1 MKEKKN
7 KDLGTQ
13 EPSDCRS
20 LKKLIEANVGQA
32 DSFVSSIRAARGNAE
47 ASVAELEKNYI
58 GLAAELEAKVEQ
70 QQRDQLQRLK
80 ADHVQMKGWLS
91 QYLADLKAA
100 KEQVRFDPLDQL
112 TEDVQRFKEGQ

>member
-1 MKEKKN
+1 M
-7 KDLGTQ
+7 
-13 EPSDCRS
+13 
-20 LKKLIEANVGQA
+20 
-32 DSFVSSIRAARGNAE
+32 
-47 ASVAELEKNYI
+47 AELEKNYI

-112 TEDVQRFKEGQ
+112 TEDVQKFKEGQ

>member
-1 MKEKKN
+1 MSSLEDYDADIGAVDPPARPLQAASHN
-7 KDLGTQ
+7 DLGTR
-13 EPSDCRS
+13 EPSDCQS
-20 LKKLIEANVGQA
+20 LKQLIEANVGQA

-80 ADHVQMKGWLS
+80 ADHVQLKGWLS

-100 KEQVRFDPLDQL
+100 KE
-112 TEDVQRFKEGQ
+112 